1 MRKSSTQTR
10 TSGRP
15 LGGESRFHGDTGS
28 VIAEAALLTP
38 LFITLLFGVLE
49 FGGAFRDYLTL
60 GNGSLAGTRQAAIQ
74 GNAADADWNIVQ
86 AVKKSVSA
94 MPLSQINKV
103 VIFRLRP
110 VLSSPGPGECL
121 TSACPTSPVPSTCLS
136 AIQGVA
142 NVCNVYG
149 PTELAVIS
157 ATVPATW
164 NTCPG
169 PPSQTYPA
177 SFYCPTTRNVLA
189 PSPTNS
195 AGPDYVGVY
204 VEITHPWITGLFGS
218 SIKMS
223 DTSVTRLEPQKL

>member
-1 MRKSSTQTR
+1 MGKSSTQTR
-10 TSGRP
+10 TSGQP
-15 LGGESRFHGDTGS
+15 LGGQARFQGDAGS

-60 GNGSLAGTRQAAIQ
+60 GNGSLGGTRQAAIQ
-74 GNAADADWNIVQ
+74 GNAADADWNIIQ
-86 AVKKSVSA
+86 AVKKSVAA
-94 MPLSQINKV
+94 MPLNEINKV
-103 VIFRLRP
+103 VIFKA
-110 VLSSPGPGECL
+110 SGP
-121 TSACPTSPVPSTCLS
+121 TTAVPTSCLA
-136 AIQGVA
+136 AIQGVKDTV
-142 NVCNVYG
+142 NGIYCNVYG
-149 PTELAVIS
+149 PTELAVTS
-157 ATVPATW
+157 ATVPVTW

-177 SFYCPTTRNVLA
+177 SYYCPTTRNVLA
-189 PSPTNS
+189 PSTANPN
-195 AGPDYVGVY
+195 GPDYVGVY